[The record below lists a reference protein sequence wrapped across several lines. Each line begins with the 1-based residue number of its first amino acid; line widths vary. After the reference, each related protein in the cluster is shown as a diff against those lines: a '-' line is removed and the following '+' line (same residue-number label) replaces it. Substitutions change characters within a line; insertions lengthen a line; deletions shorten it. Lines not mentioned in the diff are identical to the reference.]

1 MQRQRTGK
9 WAKDSAGNK
18 VLSIKKNW
26 KRYKWAKESVSEKEI
41 MNSEKMH
48 A

>member
-1 MQRQRTGK
+1 MVQEVETWGE
-9 WAKDSAGNK
+9 KDSAGNK